1 MSNDDQEYEEVEV
14 DCEVCE
20 EPMIIDSYME
30 KDDVVTCEECGAEY
44 LIESRD
50 PLILEVF
57 DEDDDDDDIDYYED
71 DYS

>member
-1 MSNDDQEYEEVEV
+1 MSNDDHEFVEEEV

-20 EPMIIDSYME
+20 ETMIVDSYME

-50 PLILEVF
+50 PLILEIID
-57 DEDDDDDDIDYYED
+57 DEDDDDIDFYD